1 MSVVSIVK
9 TNGKVEE
16 GVKKA
21 VELAGG
27 IDIDSGETVLI
38 KPNLCCAKPSGSGV
52 VTNLEVISA
61 MVKVVKDIGGKP
73 IVGDLPIV
81 GWDPQET
88 YKTIGVKR
96 VVEKAGGQFVD
107 LSNDEPVTIQIP
119 DATKLKNVKLARTAL
134 TADAIISLPVFKA
147 HFFTG
152 LTLSIKNLKGL
163 TWQDQRQRMHV
174 MGLFEPIV
182 DLFSAL
188 RSKVVFGLIDG
199 TVGCES
205 IKPSG
210 PYYGPT
216 EGKPIK
222 LDTIIAGKDI
232 VAVDSVAAVTA
243 GIKPKSMKLLK
254 IAYERGLGEIENIE
268 VRGERVKPQKLKQTL
283 FGRIMGSLNSV
294 WTSRIANPITH
305 PLVKRL
311 FGPQIESRRT
321 AEKELEKVIPSRI
334 VLTGEC
340 KEGCT
345 ICFDACKIGN
355 IKLGKKGP
363 IIGEKCL
370 GCLICVEACPVQA
383 LVVKRFEE
391 VSA

>member
-1 MSVVSIVK
+1 MVVVSIVK
-9 TNGKVEE
+9 TNGNVEA

-21 VELAGG
+21 VELAGD

-38 KPNLCCAKPSGSGV
+38 KPNLSCAKPSGSGI
-52 VTNLEVISA
+52 VTSVEVISA
-61 MVKVVKDIGGKP
+61 MVKLVKDIGGKP
-73 IVGDLPIV
+73 IVGDLPIA

-88 YKTIGVKR
+88 YKITGVKKA
-96 VVEKAGGQFVD
+96 VEKAGGQFVD
-107 LSNDEPVTIQIP
+107 FSKDETVTIQIP
-119 DATKLKNVKLARTAL
+119 DAVKLRSVKLVRTAL

-152 LTLSIKNLKGL
+152 LTLCIKNLKGL
-163 TWQDQRQRMHV
+163 TLQDQRTKMHV
-174 MGLFEPIV
+174 LGLYDPII
-182 DLFSAL
+182 DLFSAIKN
-188 RSKVVFGLIDG
+188 KVVFGLIDG

-205 IKPSG
+205 IRPSG

-222 LDTIIAGKDI
+222 LDTVIAGKDI

-254 IAYERGLGEIENIE
+254 IAYERGLGEIEDIE
-268 VRGERVKPQKLKQTL
+268 VRGERVKPLKLKQTL
-283 FGRIMGSLNSV
+283 FGRIMGGLNSL
-294 WTSRIANPITH
+294 WTSKIANPVTH

-311 FGPQIESRRT
+311 FGPQVQSLRSV
-321 AEKELEKVIPSRI
+321 EKELEEVVPSKI
-334 VLTGEC
+334 VLVGEC
-340 KEGCT
+340 DSCG
-345 ICFDACKIGN
+345 ICVESCGIGN

-370 GCLICVEACPVQA
+370 VCLICVEACPKSA
-383 LVVKRFEE
+383 LAVKRVEE

>member
-1 MSVVSIVK
+1 M
-9 TNGKVEE
+9 
-16 GVKKA
+16 
-21 VELAGG
+21 
-27 IDIDSGETVLI
+27 
-38 KPNLCCAKPSGSGV
+38 
-52 VTNLEVISA
+52 
-61 MVKVVKDIGGKP
+61 
-73 IVGDLPIV
+73 
-81 GWDPQET
+81 
-88 YKTIGVKR
+88 
-96 VVEKAGGQFVD
+96 VEKAGGQFVD

>member
-9 TNGKVEE
+9 TDGNVED
-16 GVKKA
+16 GVKRA

-27 IDIDSGETVLI
+27 IDIDSGETVLV
-38 KPNLCCAKPSGSGV
+38 KPNLSCAKPSGSGL
-52 VTNLEVISA
+52 VTSVEVISA
-61 MVKVVKDIGGKP
+61 MVKLVKDIGGKP
-73 IVGDLPIV
+73 IVGDLPIA

-88 YKTIGVKR
+88 YKITGVKKA
-96 VVEKAGGQFVD
+96 VEKAGGQFID
-107 LSNDEPVTIQIP
+107 FSKDETVTIQIP
-119 DATKLKNVKLARTAL
+119 DAVKLKSVKLVRTAL

-152 LTLSIKNLKGL
+152 LTLCIKNLKGL
-163 TWQDQRQRMHV
+163 TLQNQRQRMHV
-174 MGLFEPIV
+174 LGLFEPII

-188 RSKVVFGLIDG
+188 KSKIIFGLVDG

-216 EGKPIK
+216 EGKPVK
-222 LDTIIAGKDI
+222 LDMVIAGKDL

-243 GIKPKSMKLLK
+243 GIKPKDMKILK
-254 IAYERGLGEIENIE
+254 IAYERGLGEIEDIE
-268 VRGERVKPQKLKQTL
+268 VRGDKVKPQKLKKTL
-283 FGRIMGSLNSV
+283 FGRVMGSLNSV
-294 WTSRIANPITH
+294 WTSRVANPVTH

-311 FGPQIESRRT
+311 FGPQIESLR
-321 AEKELEKVIPSRI
+321 AVEKELEEVVPSRI
-334 VLTGEC
+334 VLAGEC
-340 KEGCT
+340 DNCG
-345 ICFDACKIGN
+345 ICVESCGVAN

-363 IIGEKCL
+363 IIGDKCL
-370 GCLICVEACPVQA
+370 VCLICVESCPKQA
-383 LVVKRFEE
+383 LAVKRVEE

>member
-1 MSVVSIVK
+1 MSIVSIVR
-9 TNGKVEE
+9 TNGNVEK
-16 GVKKA
+16 GVKKS

-38 KPNLCCAKPSGSGV
+38 KPNLCCAKPSGSGI
-52 VTNLEVISA
+52 VTSLEVISA
-61 MVKVVKDIGGKP
+61 MVKIVKDIGGKP

-88 YKTIGVKR
+88 YNAIGVKGA
-96 VVEKAGGQFVD
+96 VEKAGGKFVD
-107 LSNDEPVTIQIP
+107 LSKDEPVTIQIP
-119 DATKLKNVKLARTAL
+119 DAVKLKNVKLARTAL

-163 TWQDQRQRMHV
+163 TWQDQRTKMHV
-174 MGLFEPIV
+174 LGLFVPVI

-188 RSKVVFGLIDG
+188 KSKIVFGLIDG

-205 IKPSG
+205 IRPSG

-216 EGKPIK
+216 EGKPVK

-243 GIKPKSMKLLK
+243 GIKPKDMKLLK
-254 IAYERGLGEIENIE
+254 IAYDRELGEIENIE
-268 VRGERVKPQKLKQTL
+268 VRGEKVKPQKLKKTL
-283 FGRIMGSLNSV
+283 FGRIMGGLNSL
-294 WTSRIANPITH
+294 WTSKIANPVVH
-305 PLVKRL
+305 PLAKRL
-311 FGPQIESRRT
+311 FGPQVDSLRT
-321 AEKELEKVIPSRI
+321 VQKELDEVVPSKI
-334 VLTGEC
+334 VLIGEC
-340 KEGCT
+340 DNCG
-345 ICFDACKIGN
+345 ICVDACKLNN

-363 IIGEKCL
+363 IIGDKCVV
-370 GCLICVEACPVQA
+370 CLICVEACPRQA
-383 LVVKRFEE
+383 LAVKRLEE

>member
-9 TNGKVEE
+9 TGKNVED
-16 GVKKA
+16 GVKRA

-27 IDIDSGETVLI
+27 IDIDSGETVLV
-38 KPNLCCAKPSGSGV
+38 KPNLSCAKPSGSGL
-52 VTNLEVISA
+52 VTSVEVISA
-61 MVKVVKDIGGKP
+61 MVKLVKEMGGKP
-73 IVGDLPIV
+73 IVGDLPIA

-88 YKTIGVKR
+88 YKITGVKKA
-96 VVEKAGGQFVD
+96 VEKAGGQFID
-107 LSNDEPVTIQIP
+107 FSKDDSVTIQIP
-119 DATKLKNVKLARTAL
+119 DAAKLKSVKLVRTAL

-152 LTLSIKNLKGL
+152 LTLCIKNLKGL
-163 TWQDQRQRMHV
+163 TLQNQRTKMHV
-174 MGLFEPIV
+174 LGLYEPVV

-205 IKPSG
+205 VRPSG

-222 LDTIIAGKDI
+222 LDTIIAGKDL
-232 VAVDSVAAVTA
+232 VAVDSVATVTA
-243 GIKPKSMKLLK
+243 GLKPKSIKILK
-254 IAYERGLGEIENIE
+254 IAYERGLGEIEDVE
-268 VRGERVKPQKLKQTL
+268 VRGERIKPQKLKKTL
-283 FGRIMGSLNSV
+283 FGRIMGSLNSL
-294 WTSRIANPITH
+294 WTSRVANPVTH

-311 FGPQIESRRT
+311 FGPQVESLR
-321 AEKELEKVIPSRI
+321 AVEKELEEVVPSRI
-334 VLTGEC
+334 VLVGEC
-340 KEGCT
+340 DNCG
-345 ICFDACKIGN
+345 ICVESCGAAN

-363 IIGEKCL
+363 IIGNKCL
-370 GCLICVEACPVQA
+370 VCLICVESCPKQA
-383 LVVKRFEE
+383 LAVKRVEE